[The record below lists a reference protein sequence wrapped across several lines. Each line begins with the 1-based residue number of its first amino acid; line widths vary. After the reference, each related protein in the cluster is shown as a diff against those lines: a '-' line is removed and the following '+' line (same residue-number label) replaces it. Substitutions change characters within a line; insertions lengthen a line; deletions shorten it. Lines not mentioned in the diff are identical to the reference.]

1 MRPNLD
7 REWYHIMA
15 WSDPM
20 TRPTQPP
27 AGGSRAVGGGR
38 LGVRRR
44 RGDRKIRRRPR
55 FSGLLNRWSRI
66 SKLPKVLSQ
75 VRRILEVPRRYRTK
89 VIKYAHEPE
98 FSSMHRS
105 TSTSTMASS
114 EDALPSFLRSLVAS
128 CEDDDDVYAELE
140 KTRLEIRVRIRLRL

>member
-1 MRPNLD
+1 MVGSYDSSHSASR
-7 REWYHIMA
+7 
-15 WSDPM
+15 
-20 TRPTQPP
+20 
-27 AGGSRAVGGGR
+27 GGFARGWRRA
-38 LGVRRR
+38 
-44 RGDRKIRRRPR
+44 
-55 FSGLLNRWSRI
+55 
-66 SKLPKVLSQ
+66 
-75 VRRILEVPRRYRTK
+75 PRRSEEARRSKNPQATEVQRTPSSMEQNIEATEGTFAGSKNFGGTSKVPK

-114 EDALPSFLRSLVAS
+114 EDELPSFLRSLVAS